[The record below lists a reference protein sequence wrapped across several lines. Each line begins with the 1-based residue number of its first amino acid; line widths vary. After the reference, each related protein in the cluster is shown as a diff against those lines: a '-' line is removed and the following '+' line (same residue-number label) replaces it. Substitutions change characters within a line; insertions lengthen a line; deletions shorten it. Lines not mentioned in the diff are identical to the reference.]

1 MRLGESLTVSTFFK
15 LTNISCSILVHTE
28 TRKEGRMSTI
38 RHRNGKYQCI
48 VRISGYPTITKT
60 FDIKKD
66 AEIFGKDLE
75 LKLIREEYD
84 LEKKKY
90 PIFRDEFVRYRNEVV
105 VHKKSKEMESKL
117 IKYICSEHWAGLRL
131 DRVSPKVISA
141 YRDKALKT
149 LMSSSVNRRLNVISN
164 FFTICR
170 KEWGYK
176 LSNPVLS
183 VRRPTNPPPRDRSL
197 TDEEI
202 NKLLKGNRASPH
214 MRFII
219 ELALETAMRRTEIAS
234 IKPEHVKG
242 NVLKIPAAKS
252 GARTIPLTPKAQQLL
267 KDNLPI
273 KMSSNAIRL
282 SWSRLC
288 KFYNLKDCHFH
299 DLRRTAVQ
307 TFANKKNISVADC
320 QIITG
325 HKDPR
330 VLLKVYAQSRPN
342 EIAKKLS

>member
-1 MRLGESLTVSTFFK
+1 MRHGESLIVSTFFK

-38 RHRNGKYQCI
+38 RHRNGKNQCI

-197 TDEEI
+197 TEEEI

-219 ELALETAMRRTEIAS
+219 ELALETAMRRSE
-234 IKPEHVKG
+234 
-242 NVLKIPAAKS
+242 IPAAKS

-273 KMSSNAIRL
+273 KKSSNAIRL